1 MISAST
7 SFQTLSETMESAG
20 ALLGPAESHGMLCG
34 LLCARADA
42 EPGTWL
48 VHTLGE
54 QTGGEQT
61 GGEQTLGEV
70 RTGDVLAGEC
80 REQLLSVYQETAQQ
94 LAGESYELRLL
105 LPDDD
110 EPLGLRSQALGEW
123 CQGFLFGL
131 AVSGEQDW
139 EKLSPEA
146 AEIGHD
152 LTEIAGVVGPEG
164 EDPNWKD
171 GEADEIA
178 YAELVEYVR
187 MGAML
192 IYEELQ
198 GGSGATDAPGVT

>member
-1 MISAST
+1 MISASI
-7 SFQTLSETMESAG
+7 SFQTLAEAMEKAG

-34 LLCARADA
+34 LLCARTDA

-48 VHTLGE
+48 MHILDE

-61 GGEQTLGEV
+61 GSEV
-70 RTGDVLAGEC
+70 RTGDVLAEEC
-80 REQLLSVYQETAQQ
+80 REQLLSVYQETEQQ
-94 LAGESYELRLL
+94 LAGESYDLRLM

-110 EPLGLRSQALGEW
+110 EPLALRSEALGEW

-131 AVSGEQDW
+131 AMSEEQIWD
-139 EKLSPEA
+139 KLSPEA
-146 AEIGHD
+146 AEVGHD
-152 LTEIAGVVGPEG
+152 FTEIAGVVAPEG
-164 EDPNWKD
+164 EEL
-171 GEADEIA
+171 EADETA

-198 GGSGATDAPGVT
+198 EGSGATDAPGVT